1 MNYPNPPSPE
11 ITTKEKPAF
20 KEITS
25 ELLRELE
32 NALNNATLW
41 KEQVNLS
48 LKGVKRILE
57 VITGMDFFQ
66 KANEIDERLRGIVK
80 WLENSSDGLQTKMRE
95 YESYFTDFNTSMKSN
110 EQEVTAILNA
120 NAENIK
126 SEVKKLENQIIET
139 TTRLLTSYQIF
150 LNQARDNANN
160 QITENKTQSLE
171 AINQAK
177 TTANNEISTNK
188 TQAITNI
195 NEAKESATTQINADK
210 TQAINNINEAK
221 ESATT
226 QINADK
232 TQAINNI
239 NEAKESATTQINAD
253 KTQAITNINEAK
265 ESANNEIST
274 NKTASLEA
282 LKQEKQEA
290 TSEINEAKK
299 TAFNE
304 LLETLKPKFSG
315 LFAGVYYIKNVIYIQ
330 GGWEQKVKD
339 LSDYALEK
347 SKKYEIEVFFH
358 FSSSQILEPSAVFG
372 LKVQEG
378 FLKESIQKITHK
390 YTLQTYHTKLL
401 VENVSGVLG
410 LYHGYFRGSNKTI
423 ITSIKELPNDA
434 IVSKVSDGSDFANA
448 IPIVKNLNDITT
460 TETTNTRS

>member
-80 WLENSSDGLQTKMRE
+80 WLENSSDGLQNKMRE
-95 YESYFTDFNTSMKSN
+95 YESYFNDFNTSMKSN
-110 EQEVTAILNA
+110 EQEVTSILNA
-120 NAENIK
+120 NTQNIK
-126 SEVKKLENQIIET
+126 SEIKKLENQLVET

-150 LNQARDNANN
+150 LNQAKTNANN

-171 AINQAK
+171 ALNQAK
-177 TTANNEISTNK
+177 TNANNQITENKTQSLEALNQAKTNANNEINTNQTQAIANITEAKTNANNEINANK
-188 TQAITNI
+188 TQAV
-195 NEAKESATTQINADK
+195 
-210 TQAINNINEAK
+210 
-221 ESATT
+221 
-226 QINADK
+226 
-232 TQAINNI
+232 
-239 NEAKESATTQINAD
+239 
-253 KTQAITNINEAK
+253 
-265 ESANNEIST
+265 AN
-274 NKTASLEA
+274 
-282 LKQEKQEA
+282 
-290 TSEINEAKK
+290 INEAKK

-315 LFAGVYYIKNVIYIQ
+315 LFVGAYYIRNVIYIQ
-330 GGWEQKVKD
+330 DGWEQKVKD
-339 LSDYALEK
+339 LSDYTLDK
-347 SKKYEIEVFFH
+347 SKKYEIEVFFNYV
-358 FSSSQILEPSAVFG
+358 SAMSVISKTNMFFG

-378 FLKESIQKITHK
+378 FLKESIQRITHK
-390 YTLQTYHTKLL
+390 YVSQTYHTKLL

-410 LYHGYFRGSNKTI
+410 LYHGYFKGNINYFNEAIVTI
-423 ITSIKELPNDA
+423 IKEIPNDA
-434 IVSKVSDGSDFANA
+434 IISKVYTGSNFSNA
-448 IPIVKNLNDITT
+448 TMITPNLNDNHT
-460 TETTNTRS
+460 TRS